1 MWAVSGTCS
10 HRADSSK
17 RCTSTTLV
25 TTQMRTQT
33 LLATVSLCVLC
44 ETAVRSR
51 PCAQLLCRSVPSTL
65 RLMTSELHARSR
77 PTQREAGHQK
87 SIIGCSFRLFKLLY
101 PHEVDDSASNGLFE

>member
-1 MWAVSGTCS
+1 MSGTCS

-25 TTQMRTQT
+25 TTQMLTQT

-51 PCAQLLCRSVPSTL
+51 PCAQLLPQRA
-65 RLMTSELHARSR
+65 EHAPLDEVGVTRSR
-77 PTQREAGHQK
+77 PTQREKRRGVAPKVHK
-87 SIIGCSFRLFKLLY
+87 DCPLRLFEVLY
-101 PHEVDDSASNGLFE
+101 PH

>member
-1 MWAVSGTCS
+1 MSGTCS

-25 TTQMRTQT
+25 TTQMLTQM

-51 PCAQLLCRSVPSTL
+51 PCAQLQP
-65 RLMTSELHARSR
+65 
-77 PTQREAGHQK
+77 QRHEHVLLDGVG
-87 SIIGCSFRLFKLLY
+87 GCFRGLAFFRLQRCLVWLLL
-101 PHEVDDSASNGLFE
+101 PQLGEQRLGPSSG

>member
-1 MWAVSGTCS
+1 MSGTCS

-25 TTQMRTQT
+25 TTQMLTQM

-51 PCAQLLCRSVPSTL
+51 PCAQLLPQRATSMR
-65 RLMTSELHARSR
+65 RLMRSELHAR
-77 PTQREAGHQK
+77 PTWLNAAPKAPRRGTK
-87 SIIGCSFRLFKLLY
+87 S
-101 PHEVDDSASNGLFE
+101 P

>member
-1 MWAVSGTCS
+1 MSGTCS

-25 TTQMRTQT
+25 TTQMLTQM

-51 PCAQLLCRSVPSTL
+51 PCAQLLPQLATSMR
-65 RLMTSELHARSR
+65 RLMRSELHARAQLSAKSA
-77 PTQREAGHQK
+77 EAWHQK
-87 SIIGCSFRLFKLLY
+87 SIIDCPLRLFEVLY
-101 PHEVDDSASNGLFE
+101 PH

>member
-1 MWAVSGTCS
+1 MSGTCS

-25 TTQMRTQT
+25 TTQMLTQT

-51 PCAQLLCRSVPSTL
+51 PCAQLLPQRAEHAPLAEVGV
-65 RLMTSELHARSR
+65 ARSR
-77 PTQREAGHQK
+77 PTQVLSAKSAEAWHQK
-87 SIIGCSFRLFKLLY
+87 SIIECSFRLFEVLY
-101 PHEVDDSASNGLFE
+101 PH

>member
-1 MWAVSGTCS
+1 MSGTCS

-25 TTQMRTQT
+25 TTQMLTQM

-51 PCAQLLCRSVPSTL
+51 PCAQLLPQPATSMRRL
-65 RLMTSELHARSR
+65 RVGVARSR
-77 PTQREAGHQK
+77 PTQREKRRGVAPK
-87 SIIGCSFRLFKLLY
+87 VLLASSLFSTGRS
-101 PHEVDDSASNGLFE
+101 VV